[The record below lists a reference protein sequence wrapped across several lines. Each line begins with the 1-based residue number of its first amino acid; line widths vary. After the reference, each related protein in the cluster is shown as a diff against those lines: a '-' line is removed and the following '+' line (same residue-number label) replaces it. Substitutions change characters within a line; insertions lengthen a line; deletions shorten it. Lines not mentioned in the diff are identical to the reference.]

1 MTHDPADRATQAGF
15 WKPQETERLARALR
29 LARRHSRLVRVLRGV
44 IPVAFLLGVGS
55 LAVISFV
62 SKVRLPPLP
71 IITGI
76 SGTHITMEVPHIGG
90 FTRDGR
96 AYQVSAVAAAQDL
109 TKPDILELSGIRGK
123 MVTKEKAEVAITSA
137 AGLYD
142 IKSQLLTLTRDV
154 EVTTSDG
161 KHALLSEAQ
170 IETEKGHIVSN
181 KPVKIDFPDGD
192 LRANAIELINSGEVV
207 HFTGAVVL
215 NTSRGAAKPG
225 GAATAGPKP
234 GTLGPPGSQQAPI
247 RIKSNTLEMR
257 DHDHLATFAGGVF
270 VVQGDSTLKCDALK
284 VEYQS
289 VMGAS
294 NDGQQIRHLDG
305 TGHVILTQ
313 NDQVATGDSLSFDA
327 KTNTAILLGNVSIT
341 QGQNL
346 VRGDKLTLDLTTGEA
361 RVDMLDNKDNKGAH
375 VESVFYPHSD
385 NPPPVAPKP
394 RSHAAPPAPGALALH
409 AH

>member
-1 MTHDPADRATQAGF
+1 MTYDPADQGTQKTF
-15 WKPQETERLARALR
+15 WKPQEADRLNRALR
-29 LARRHSRLVRVLRGV
+29 LARQHSRMVRVLRGT
-44 IPVAFLLGVGS
+44 IPVAFVLGLGT
-55 LAVISFV
+55 LAVTSFI

-76 SGTHITMEVPHIGG
+76 SGTRVTMEVPHIGG

-109 TKPDILELSGIRGK
+109 TKPDILELSGIHGK
-123 MVTKEKAEVAITSA
+123 MLTKENAEVTITSA

-142 IKSQLLTLTRDV
+142 IKAQLLTLTRDV

-181 KPVKIDFPDGD
+181 KPVKIEFPDGD
-192 LRANAIELINSGEVV
+192 LRANALELINSGEVV

-215 NTSRGAAKPG
+215 NTSRSGTKPAAGAASQ
-225 GAATAGPKP
+225 KP
-234 GTLGPPGSQQAPI
+234 GTLAPPGTQQAPI
-247 RIKSNTLEMR
+247 RIKSATLEMR

-270 VVQGDSTLKCDALK
+270 VVQGDSTLKCDTLK

-289 VMGAS
+289 VTGPS
-294 NDGQQIRHLDG
+294 NDNQQIRHLDG
-305 TGHVILTQ
+305 HGHVILTQ
-313 NDQVATGDSLSFDA
+313 NDQIATGDNLNFDA
-327 KTNTAILLGNVSIT
+327 KTNTATLLGNVSVT

-346 VRGDKLTLDLTTGEA
+346 VRGDRLVLDLTTGEA
-361 RVDMLDNKDNKGAH
+361 HVEMLDNKDAH

-394 RSHAAPPAPGALALH
+394 RSHATPPAPAALALH